1 MLGRGQGR
9 VCGKVAFDTRQYIE
23 KDACSNPGNLIAQ
36 MNGSFEHQVNVD
48 KKVISKKTN
57 YTFPSGMCNCGIA
70 VAENIHDGNE
80 TTSSS
85 MLASRRRELEEESER
100 KTDRDTGR
108 DRQTERQRDTDRESV
123 RQTDRDRQ
131 TDRQTERIRSGFYTI
146 FPGRLREL
154 S

>member
-1 MLGRGQGR
+1 
-9 VCGKVAFDTRQYIE
+9 
-23 KDACSNPGNLIAQ
+23 
-36 MNGSFEHQVNVD
+36 MNVE

-57 YTFPSGMCNCGIA
+57 YTFPSGKCNCGIA
-70 VAENIHDGNE
+70 VPKNIHDDNE
-80 TTSSS
+80 IWTMSSS
-85 MLASRRRELEEESER
+85 MLASMRRELEEESER

-108 DRQTERQRDTDRESV
+108 DRETDRESV

-131 TDRQTERIRSGFYTI
+131 TDRQRERIRSGFYTI